1 MTQKQKEKTYT
12 KTFQKITTKFTPW
25 TLSQFKNEIIDDKDK
40 NYFVDLDIQRNPYFT
55 HKDAIDYI
63 QSYFAGASLNSFIMA
78 RPQEIIGNYE
88 QKGVGFFGLFTLFG
102 FLLRAIL
109 FILVASG

>member
-1 MTQKQKEKTYT
+1 MTQKQKEKTFT

-55 HKDAIDYI
+55 QRCDRLY
-63 QSYFAGASLNSFIMA
+63 
-78 RPQEIIGNYE
+78 
-88 QKGVGFFGLFTLFG
+88 T
-102 FLLRAIL
+102 IL
-109 FILVASG
+109 FCRSFFK